1 MAPSFD
7 GTLRGMEILISFS
20 PGTLKL
26 FEKLSPTYYVA
37 RDAELFASADPEAE
51 RVGFIK
57 VGDTTAVLQHSI
69 SNFVRVQLRR
79 ADGLVGWT
87 HTYTPKGQR
96 VLVLHDPGTKL
107 VAETPIEGLGW
118 AR

>member
-37 RDAELFASADPEAE
+37 RDAELRGESRGENE
-51 RVGFIK
+51 SGV
-57 VGDTTAVLQHSI
+57 S
-69 SNFVRVQLRR
+69 
-79 ADGLVGWT
+79 
-87 HTYTPKGQR
+87 
-96 VLVLHDPGTKL
+96 
-107 VAETPIEGLGW
+107 
-118 AR
+118 